1 MYLNPLFFILPPFK
15 LMKEDIDSKNLYIN
29 VDNICIIKFR
39 KKDPNF
45 EFLSSWNMSDY
56 YDSSGQ
62 ETPVTEL
69 TDERLQELGFPVVPS
84 SPASSVLTRPPQDNV
99 INNPFFTF
107 VSRKYLCPPSSCQF
121 IWQITP

>member
-1 MYLNPLFFILPPFK
+1 
-15 LMKEDIDSKNLYIN
+15 
-29 VDNICIIKFR
+29 
-39 KKDPNF
+39 
-45 EFLSSWNMSDY
+45 MSDY